1 MSDDPRGDFFA
12 SGAGATKKAP
22 TRDDFFSGNLD
33 LEQFAEENKPAKK
46 PPSLA
51 MAPIGGAEML
61 LRGLTGMAAGVPA
74 GVAYGG
80 AAIGKALGMDV
91 DPSKTMADVQEY
103 FTYDP
108 LSDSGKAGDE
118 LLAQGASK
126 VLSPIVR
133 KLDEGATAVGRVS
146 PIAETYLREAAP
158 AATAAAGV
166 MGLSPLASPA
176 AEALRAVPSSIAAG
190 MRGTA
195 EAIGG
200 VGRKIASGV
209 ESVSDAAVRATG
221 GEVRP
226 SPLLTEAPSPFSKQ
240 SMGAAAAVPKLSN
253 VSPELRQALR
263 EAAKKTGG
271 AVDPEIFARHIEADA
286 LPIRMQLTE
295 GQATR
300 DPDLFSKEMNER
312 GKHPELAARF
322 NEQKQQLVDNLD
334 EMRREAAP
342 SVVGNDHVQNGQQL
356 IDEIK
361 TKDAAE
367 KADISSAYD
376 EAKALNGGDLP
387 MNGQGFTAAADAA
400 LKENMKARYLP
411 ADIAGDLAEIRETG
425 AMNFTQFENMRTT
438 LAAAARK
445 AEAARDGNAA
455 RAISLVRDALEN
467 TEPVGVAKD
476 VKAKFDIARSKAKER
491 FDRLRDN
498 PAIKA
503 AVEDDVPAGESSPL
517 ADTFAEK
524 YIIKGSKA
532 HLERLQENLKDSD
545 TAKELMAAAG
555 LNYLKSKSGIDMF
568 TNRGEFSQAG
578 YNRALAQLRPKL
590 DALVGADRAEQAEAL
605 GNVARNI
612 MQPPSGAHVNYSN
625 STVAAMKET
634 AKSAIEGAI
643 NVKSGGIPV
652 GTWTRKVLGNRA
664 EKKAVQE
671 SLKPGAGLSRMK
683 ESGDRVPP

>member
-1 MSDDPRGDFFA
+1 MSDPRGDFFA
-12 SGAGATKKAP
+12 SGAGKAKKTP
-22 TRDDFFSGNLD
+22 DRSDFFAGNFDVDALP
-33 LEQFAEENKPAKK
+33 EKPRDA
-46 PPSLA
+46 PSLA
-51 MAPIGGAEML
+51 MAPVGGAEML
-61 LRGLTGMAAGVPA
+61 LRGATGITAAIPA

-80 AAIGKALGMDV
+80 AAIGKALGLNV
-91 DPSKTMADVQEY
+91 DPRKTMADVQEY
-103 FTYDP
+103 LTYDP
-108 LSDSGKAGDE
+108 VSDSGKAGDE
-118 LLAQGASK
+118 LLARDIGTVAAP
-126 VLSPIVR
+126 VIR

-146 PIAETYLREAAP
+146 PTAETFLREAPA

-166 MGLSPLASPA
+166 MGLSPLAAPA
-176 AEALRAVPSSIAAG
+176 AQALRSIPGVVATGAREVAAG
-190 MRGTA
+190 AGA
-195 EAIGG
+195 A
-200 VGRKIASGV
+200 GRKLAAAT

-221 GEVRP
+221 GTARAPAVA
-226 SPLLTEAPSPFSKQ
+226 EAPPNPFAKQ
-240 SMGAAAAVPKLSN
+240 SMGAAAAVPKLSQ

-263 EAAKKTGG
+263 EAAQKTGG
-271 AVDPEIFARHIEADA
+271 AVEPETFSRHLEADS

-300 DPDLFSKEMNER
+300 DPDLFSTEMNER

-334 EMRREAAP
+334 EMRRESAP

-356 IDEIK
+356 VDEIK
-361 TKDAAE
+361 TKDNAE
-367 KADISSAYD
+367 KADITSAYD

-387 MNGQGFTAAADAA
+387 MDGQGFTASADAA

-411 ADIAGDLAEIRETG
+411 ADVAGDLAEIRETG

-445 AEAARDGNAA
+445 AEAARDGNAS
-455 RAISLVRDALEN
+455 RAIGLVRDALES
-467 TEPVGVAKD
+467 TEPVGVAKE
-476 VKAKFDIARSKAKER
+476 VKAKFDVARSKAKVR
-491 FDRLRDN
+491 FDRMRDN
-498 PAIKA
+498 PAIRA
-503 AVEDDVPAGESSPL
+503 AVEDDVPVGEASPL
-517 ADTFAEK
+517 ADTFTEK
-524 YIIKGSKA
+524 YIVKSSKA

-590 DALVGADRAEQAEAL
+590 GALVGEKGAEQAEAL
-605 GNVARNI
+605 GSVARNI

-625 STVAAMKET
+625 STVAAMKEG
-634 AKSAIEGAI
+634 AKTAIEGAV

-652 GTWTRKVLGNRA
+652 GTWTRQALGKRA
-664 EKKAVQE
+664 DKRAVRE
-671 SLKPGAGLSRMK
+671 ALKPGAGLGRIKKDGEVS
-683 ESGDRVPP
+683 P

>member
-1 MSDDPRGDFFA
+1 MSDPRGDFFA
-12 SGAGATKKAP
+12 SGAGKSVKKAP
-22 TRDDFFSGNLD
+22 TRDDFFTGDLD
-33 LEQFAEENKPAKK
+33 IESLPETKSHAE
-46 PPSLA
+46 PSLA
-51 MAPIGGAEML
+51 MAPVGGAEML
-61 LRGLTGMAAGVPA
+61 ARGVTGIMAAVPA

-80 AAIGKALGMDV
+80 AAIGKAMGLNV
-91 DPSKTMADVQEY
+91 DPRKTMGDVQEY
-103 FTYDP
+103 LTYDP
-108 LSDSGKAGDE
+108 VSDSGKAGDE
-118 LLAQGASK
+118 LLAKGAGK
-126 VLSPIVR
+126 VLAPIVG

-146 PIAETYLREAAP
+146 PTAETFLREAPA
-158 AATAAAGV
+158 AATATAGV
-166 MGLSPLASPA
+166 LGLSPLAAPA
-176 AEALRAVPSSIAAG
+176 AEALRAAPGAVAAG
-190 MRGTA
+190 AQKVAAATA
-195 EAIGG
+195 AA
-200 VGRKIASGV
+200 GRKIATAG

-221 GEVRP
+221 GTVRP
-226 SPLLTEAPSPFSKQ
+226 PPVAEAPPNPFAKQ
-240 SMGAAAAVPKLSN
+240 SMGAAAAVPKLSQ

-263 EAAKKTGG
+263 EAAQKTGG
-271 AVDPEIFARHIEADA
+271 AVEPEVFARHLEADS

-300 DPDLFSKEMNER
+300 DPDVFSSEMNAR
-312 GKHPELAARF
+312 GKHPEFAARF

-334 EMRREAAP
+334 EMRREASP

-356 IDEIK
+356 VDEIK
-361 TKDAAE
+361 TKDSAE
-367 KADISSAYD
+367 RTQIGAAYD

-387 MNGQGFTAAADAA
+387 MNGQGFAASADAA

-411 ADIAGDLAEIRETG
+411 ADVAGDLAEIRERG

-455 RAISLVRDALEN
+455 RAISLVRDALEK
-467 TEPVGVAKD
+467 TEPVGVAKE
-476 VKAKFDIARSKAKER
+476 VKAKFDVARSKAKAR
-491 FDRLRDN
+491 FDRIRDN

-503 AVEDDVPAGESSPL
+503 AVEDDVPVGEASPL

-524 YIIKGSKA
+524 YIVKGSKA

-545 TAKELMAAAG
+545 TARELMAAAG

-590 DALVGADRAEQAEAL
+590 EALVGEKGAEQAEAL

-625 STVAAMKET
+625 STVAAMKEG
-634 AKSAIEGAI
+634 AKSALEGAV
-643 NVKSGGIPV
+643 NVKSGGIPL
-652 GTWTRKVLGNRA
+652 GTWTRQALGNRA
-664 EKKAVQE
+664 EKRAVRE
-671 SLKPGAGLSRMK
+671 SLRPGAGLSRIRSD
-683 ESGDRVPP
+683 EVPP